1 MSIWITTPPQVMPFG
16 SCSPCGTGAL
26 SSEVSHLENRPG
38 PCHGRIGV
46 RYQPIQLH
54 TARGNWWKC
63 PQTPEP
69 HDPSSVTYVSALTTH
84 DLEPSRSRT
93 QSAFSWHGLGD
104 PSGQKRCPRR
114 WQPDVWSPTK
124 PGWQGPHWKDPCAQA
139 RSVSR
144 SHHPLPSI
152 LTICAFLTRVLTQTE
167 LGTQLCCPVS
177 HSLISVQTWE
187 TETTDSQHKFHPG
200 HASLQPPFHPDCRNF
215 LAGTRMWTEFSA
227 QNAFHSLH
235 HKRRVPLLSLPVCW
249 SWRRPAP
256 RPRGWGRCSLG
267 DRLRSESQGW
277 Y

>member
-1 MSIWITTPPQVMPFG
+1 MSIWITTPPQVMPSG

-144 SHHPLPSI
+144 SHHPLPRQDKYWLQYNPCMKNKATVGISRFEIFYGIIGAHPVGI
-152 LTICAFLTRVLTQTE
+152 LVFT
-167 LGTQLCCPVS
+167 VS
-177 HSLISVQTWE
+177 LLVKLNIKENKLI
-187 TETTDSQHKFHPG
+187 
-200 HASLQPPFHPDCRNF
+200 
-215 LAGTRMWTEFSA
+215 
-227 QNAFHSLH
+227 
-235 HKRRVPLLSLPVCW
+235 
-249 SWRRPAP
+249 
-256 RPRGWGRCSLG
+256 
-267 DRLRSESQGW
+267 
-277 Y
+277 